1 MAELNNEK
9 LKQALGIVAEEEFKN
24 LSDELP
30 FTPSQEFEKKM
41 EKLIKRAKKPYY
53 KYTSTGI
60 RRAICVI
67 AAILVLM
74 LSTLSVN
81 AVRDTVDELF
91 IRVFS
96 SQKLKDTN
104 KTKQNNKR
112 KNNKN
117 SADKA
122 NGKTK
127 DKNSKNKDSKNKTE
141 KPTIQTI
148 QVVYELGFLPVG
160 FELDSYNNTGYEA
173 KTEYSKGEDKII
185 LTQFAKGSYS
195 KTIDDETTF
204 KDVEIIDNQKYTIY
218 TSTFSSEITVVWAYD
233 EYIFTLY
240 STFPKDAMISL
251 CQSIKAKEPNS
262 YHDTITKIYELD
274 EMPDG
279 FDLIDYYV
287 DKRKVSYTYSFYDK
301 EFTFT
306 QNVKFSYNSPQ
317 NETAT
322 KSIETYDDREY
333 TIYSW
338 DLDKTTVEWSD
349 KGYIFTAESSL
360 SKEEIISVCE
370 SINVVSEREYSE
382 TIKYTYKLEEIPD
395 GFKLTDFQQNETQAI
410 TKYSSTNGY
419 IRFEQFSN
427 EDYSFG
433 EDIENTNRT
442 LKIIDKQKYMV
453 YRFINSNETILV
465 WESKGYAFSIR
476 SSLSENDIINLSKS
490 IKIGEP
496 KKDKPEKTTKKNN
509 NKNKETTTRKEA
521 IEKIYELGFLP
532 EGYCL
537 VDYAPETSNV
547 SYVYSLDDKL
557 LMFSQNLSS
566 SYSSSVDKQT
576 ATQEVE
582 IHNNQE
588 YTIYTWESGDINIIW
603 TNGEFIFDLFGNLDK
618 ETALDMCKSIKIKEN

>member
-53 KYTSTGI
+53 KYTSTGM

-141 KPTIQTI
+141 KPTVQTI

-251 CQSIKAKEPNS
+251 CQSIKVKEQTEF
-262 YHDTITKIYELD
+262 YDTINNVYELD

-279 FDLIDYYV
+279 FTLVDYFIS
-287 DKRKVSYTYSFYDK
+287 KNKVSYIYSFYDK
-301 EFTFT
+301 QFTFT
-306 QNVKFSYNSPQ
+306 QNVKYAYNDPQ
-317 NETAT
+317 DGNAI
-322 KSIETYDDREY
+322 KSIETYDNKVY
-333 TIYSW
+333 TIYTW
-338 DLDKTTVEWSD
+338 DSGKTVLEWNG
-349 KGYIFTAESSL
+349 KGYIFTAESTL
-360 SKEEIISVCE
+360 SKEEILSLCS
-370 SINVVSEREYSE
+370 SICVVYER
-382 TIKYTYKLEEIPD
+382 KYTQTIQTAYELEEIPD
-395 GFKLTDFQQNETQAI
+395 GFKLTDFNQN
-410 TKYSSTNGY
+410 
-419 IRFEQFSN
+419 
-427 EDYSFG
+427 
-433 EDIENTNRT
+433 
-442 LKIIDKQKYMV
+442 
-453 YRFINSNETILV
+453 
-465 WESKGYAFSIR
+465 
-476 SSLSENDIINLSKS
+476 
-490 IKIGEP
+490 
-496 KKDKPEKTTKKNN
+496 
-509 NKNKETTTRKEA
+509 
-521 IEKIYELGFLP
+521 
-532 EGYCL
+532 
-537 VDYAPETSNV
+537 
-547 SYVYSLDDKL
+547 
-557 LMFSQNLSS
+557 
-566 SYSSSVDKQT
+566 
-576 ATQEVE
+576 
-582 IHNNQE
+582 
-588 YTIYTWESGDINIIW
+588 
-603 TNGEFIFDLFGNLDK
+603 
-618 ETALDMCKSIKIKEN
+618 